1 MESILRIFG
10 LILAGGSGVRM
21 GGVVKAGV
29 DLAGSTLL
37 AHVVARLGPQVS
49 QLATSFNG
57 DRAAL
62 GTDWRTGDH
71 PVLPDRP
78 EYRGHGPL
86 AGVQAGL
93 DWAVVQ
99 GADVLVTAAVD
110 TPFLPVDLVAR
121 LSQARLAAGMPAAV
135 ACSGGRKHPTFALWQ
150 AEQVTLDRVSHALI
164 AGERRLG
171 RVLGQAALTEFTDD
185 PDPFFNI
192 NTPADLHLAQTRAAE
207 LGPVRPHPR

>member
-1 MESILRIFG
+1 MRIFG

-29 DLAGSTLL
+29 TLAGSPLL
-37 AHVVARLGPQVS
+37 AHVAARLGPQVS
-49 QLATSFNG
+49 QLAVSFNG

-62 GTDWRTGDH
+62 GAEWMAGDH

-110 TPFLPVDLVAR
+110 TPFLPMELVTR
-121 LSQARLAAGMPAAV
+121 LSQARLAAGGAAAV

-150 AEQVTLDRVSHALI
+150 ADQSTLDRVSDALI

-171 RVLGQAALTEFTDD
+171 RVLGQAALVEFTDE

-192 NTPADLHLAQTRAAE
+192 NTPADLHLAQHRAAE
-207 LGPVRPHPR
+207 SGPMRHHPQ